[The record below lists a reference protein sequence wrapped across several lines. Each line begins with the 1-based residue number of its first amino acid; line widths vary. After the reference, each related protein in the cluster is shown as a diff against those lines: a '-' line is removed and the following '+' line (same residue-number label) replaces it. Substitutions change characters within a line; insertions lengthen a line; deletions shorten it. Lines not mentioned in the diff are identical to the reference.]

1 MFNENDIFNLLG
13 DRSYVPMNAQEIAK
27 SLGSGKNQFHTL
39 QRRLNRLVTSG
50 QIARIGERRYCLPRD
65 ANLISGI
72 IKFRQNGSA
81 TIIPD
86 SESGNSK
93 TTVFSVRARDTGV
106 AMHKDRVFAQ
116 IDSRKK
122 RTSSYQAGRKGK
134 AVTVPEPDQ
143 AKVVRIIER
152 GRKTVS
158 GTLKRSHHYFYV
170 IPDDPRLNF
179 DLLVPNP
186 QESTLSPHPK
196 VNHKVIVEL
205 KDWKDRHLAPEGEI
219 VRVLGKTHTPSAEF
233 EALLN
238 NYHLTP
244 HFPDPVI
251 SESEK
256 IPSVIRKRDLKNRLD
271 LRELY
276 TFTVDPEDAK
286 DFDDAISIETLGSGD
301 MKVGVHIADVSAYV
315 RPGSALDREAQ
326 KRGNSTYLVGSVIPM
341 LPQSLSNGICSLIEG
356 EDRLTKTVFLTFSSS
371 GQFKASSFA
380 NTVIRSRKR
389 LTYKQTLALL
399 KKADHD
405 QLMRI
410 PTPPAH
416 QTGSLGRPLSVLTK
430 CEINHLQSSL
440 QSLWAIAGYLRRQ
453 RTIKGSLELDSSE
466 VKLIVDKK
474 GFTERIEKIQ
484 NDESHQL
491 IEEFMVAANESIAKQ
506 IGVSKI
512 PLIYRVHDQP
522 GMDRLAEL
530 REYLLDFEIRIGDL
544 THRKE
549 MVKLLRLIKA
559 HPLNSLLRIEVLRSM
574 KPASYRNRRDDGHY
588 GLDKT
593 YYTHFTS
600 PIRRYSDLIM
610 HRVLDRYLY
619 SKNADTA
626 ANRKVTHYE
635 TSVLSSIS
643 SHLTSTEQNSKEAER
658 ESVKVKLLEY
668 FERRMKNHGDKS
680 YEALITDVRSHGFFV
695 ELKDSMAYGFVQASD
710 LPQDFY
716 FLSEKGSALVGRK
729 SGKSYR
735 IGHSINLYVKKVDRF
750 KRQIDFTV

>member
-13 DRSYVPMNAQEIAK
+13 DRNYLPMNAQEIGK
-27 SLGSGKNQFHTL
+27 NIGSGRNQLHTL
-39 QRRLNRLVTSG
+39 QRRLTRLVASG
-50 QIARIGERRYCLPRD
+50 QIARIGERRYCLPKD

-72 IKFRQNGSA
+72 INFRQNGSA

-93 TTVFSVRARDTGV
+93 TEVLSVRARDTSV

-122 RTSSYQAGRKGK
+122 RSFNYQVGRKGK
-134 AVTVPEPDQ
+134 AVTAPEPDQ
-143 AKVVRIIER
+143 ARVVRIIER

-186 QESTLSPHPK
+186 QESALSPQPK

-205 KDWKDRHLAPEGEI
+205 KEWKDRHLAPEGEI

-238 NYHLTP
+238 NYNLAP
-244 HFPDPVI
+244 KFPDPVI
-251 SESEK
+251 SECEK
-256 IPSVIRKRDLKNRLD
+256 IPSDIRKRDLKNRLD

-276 TFTVDPEDAK
+276 TFTVDPDDAK
-286 DFDDAISIETLGSGD
+286 DFDDALSIQTLGSGD
-301 MKVGVHIADVSAYV
+301 IRVGVHIADVSAYV

-341 LPQSLSNGICSLIEG
+341 LPQPLSNGICSLIEG
-356 EDRLTKTVFLTFSSS
+356 EDRLTKTVFLTFSSK
-371 GQFKASSFA
+371 GQFKDSSFA

-389 LTYKQTLALL
+389 LAYKQSLALL
-399 KKADHD
+399 NNADHD

-416 QTGSLGRPLSVLTK
+416 QTGSPGRPLSDLTK
-430 CEINHLQSSL
+430 GEINNLQSSL
-440 QSLWAIAGYLRRQ
+440 QSLWAIAGCLRSR
-453 RTIKGSLELDSSE
+453 RTTKGSLELDSTE

-474 GFTERIEKIQ
+474 GFTERIEKVQ

-491 IEEFMVAANESIAKQ
+491 IEEFMLAANESVAKQ

-522 GMDRLAEL
+522 EMDRLAEL
-530 REYLLDFEIRIGDL
+530 REYLLDFEIRVGDL

-549 MVKLLRLIKA
+549 MVKLLRLIKT

-574 KPASYRNRRDDGHY
+574 KPASYRNRRDSHY
-588 GLDKT
+588 GLNKT

-619 SKNADTA
+619 SENADTA
-626 ANRKVTHYE
+626 PVRKIKHYQ

-643 SHLTSTEQNSKEAER
+643 SHLASTEQNSKEAER

-668 FERRMKNHGDKS
+668 FERGMKNRGNKS
-680 YEALITDVRSHGFFV
+680 YEALITDVRNHGFFV

-716 FLSEKGSALVGRK
+716 FLSEKGTALVGRK

-750 KRQIDFTV
+750 KRQIDFTL

>member
-13 DRSYVPMNAQEIAK
+13 DRNYVPMNAQEIGK
-27 SLGSGKNQFHTL
+27 NIGSGRNQLHTL
-39 QRRLNRLVTSG
+39 QRKLTRLVASG
-50 QIARIGERRYCLPRD
+50 QIARIGERRYCLPKD

-72 IKFRQNGSA
+72 INFRQNGSA

-93 TTVFSVRARDTGV
+93 TEVLSVRARDTSV

-122 RTSSYQAGRKGK
+122 RSFNYQVGRKGK
-134 AVTVPEPDQ
+134 AVTAPEPDQ
-143 AKVVRIIER
+143 ARVVRIIEK

-170 IPDDPRLNF
+170 IPDDPRLSF

-186 QESTLSPHPK
+186 QESALSPQPK

-205 KDWKDRHLAPEGEI
+205 KEWKDRHLAPEGEI

-238 NYHLTP
+238 NYNLAP
-244 HFPDPVI
+244 KFPDPVI
-251 SESEK
+251 SECEK
-256 IPSVIRKRDLKNRLD
+256 IPSDIRKRDLKNRLD

-276 TFTVDPEDAK
+276 TFTVDPDDAK
-286 DFDDAISIETLGSGD
+286 DFDDALSIQTLGSGD
-301 MKVGVHIADVSAYV
+301 IRVGVHIADVSAYV

-341 LPQSLSNGICSLIEG
+341 LPQPLSNGICSLIEG
-356 EDRLTKTVFLTFSSS
+356 EDRLTKTVFLTFSSK
-371 GQFKASSFA
+371 GQFKDSSFA

-389 LTYKQTLALL
+389 LTYKQSLALL
-399 KKADHD
+399 NNADHD

-416 QTGSLGRPLSVLTK
+416 QTGSPGRPLSDLTK
-430 CEINHLQSSL
+430 GEINNLQSSL
-440 QSLWAIAGYLRRQ
+440 QSLWAIAGCLRSR
-453 RTIKGSLELDSSE
+453 RTTKGSLELDSTE

-474 GFTERIEKIQ
+474 GFTERIEKVQ

-491 IEEFMVAANESIAKQ
+491 IEEFMLAANESIAKQ

-522 GMDRLAEL
+522 EMDRLAEL
-530 REYLLDFEIRIGDL
+530 REYLLDFEIRVGDL

-549 MVKLLRLIKA
+549 MVKLLRLIKT

-574 KPASYRNRRDDGHY
+574 KPASYRNRRDSHY
-588 GLDKT
+588 GLNKT

-619 SKNADTA
+619 SENADTA
-626 ANRKVTHYE
+626 PVRKINHYQ

-643 SHLTSTEQNSKEAER
+643 SHLTSTERNSKEAER

-668 FERRMKNHGDKS
+668 FERGMKNRGDKS
-680 YEALITDVRSHGFFV
+680 YEALITDVRNHGFFV

-716 FLSEKGSALVGRK
+716 FLSEKGTALVGRK

-750 KRQIDFTV
+750 KRQIDFTL